1 MIKFTFL
8 GIAALLCALQ
18 ATAQELPEAN
28 ESEVIPPD
36 MEREEY
42 SVPQIDTE
50 NFEVGLHYG
59 GLNIDDFNTSN
70 AFGIFLDYH
79 VTEDLFIEANY
90 AQAEVLDTPFR
101 RIGVPIFP
109 QQKEDVKYYNLSAGI
124 NLLPGEIFLLDKYV
138 LTSTFYVISGLGNT
152 EFVGDDRFTFNLG
165 FGMRLLLTDAISLRV
180 EARDFMFDSDILGK
194 DELKHNFEFR
204 AGVSFFF

>member
-1 MIKFTFL
+1 MNRFTFL
-8 GIAALLCALQ
+8 GTAALLCALQ
-18 ATAQELPEAN
+18 ATAQDLPQAN
-28 ESEVIPPD
+28 ESEVIPSD

-42 SVPQIDTE
+42 SVPKIDTE

-59 GLNIDDFNTSN
+59 GLNIDDFNTSG
-70 AFGIFLDYH
+70 AYGVFLDYH

-90 AQAEVLDTPFR
+90 AQATVLDTAFR
-101 RIGVPIFP
+101 RIGAPIFP
-109 QQKEDVKYYNLSAGI
+109 QQEEDVKYYSLSAGI

-152 EFVGDDRFTFNLG
+152 EFVGDDQFTFNLG
-165 FGMRLLLTDAISLRV
+165 FGVRLLLTDWISLRV
-180 EARDFMFDSDILGK
+180 EARDFMFDSDVLGK
-194 DELKHNFEFR
+194 EELKHNFEFR

>member
-1 MIKFTFL
+1 MNRFTFI
-8 GIAALLCALQ
+8 GVAALLFALH
-18 ATAQELPEAN
+18 AAAQELPEAN
-28 ESEVIPPD
+28 EREVIPAD
-36 MEREEY
+36 MERAEY
-42 SVPQIDTE
+42 SVPKIDTE

-59 GLNIDDFNTSN
+59 GLNIDDFNTSG
-70 AFGIFLDYH
+70 AYGIFLDYH

-101 RIGVPIFP
+101 RIGAPIFP
-109 QQKEDVKYYNLSAGI
+109 NQSEDVKYYSLSAGV
-124 NLLPGEIFLLDKYV
+124 NVLPGEIFILDKYV
-138 LTSTFYVISGLGNT
+138 LSSTVYVISGLGNT

-165 FGMRLLLTDAISLRV
+165 FGLRLLLTDAISLRV
-180 EARDFMFDSDILGK
+180 EARDFMFDSDVLGK